1 MDLKIDKSF
10 IKSLDKL
17 KVSDI
22 KLKLEK
28 ILTELENAKSLTQ
41 VKQIK
46 KLQGYKDYY
55 RIKSGDY
62 RIGIRLLDKNTIVLI
77 TIAHRK
83 EIYKVFP

>member
-17 KVSDI
+17 KVSEI